1 MEHDLCN
8 SKTTHMMA
16 LLDEISILKSRIMPE
31 DTGYIYTT
39 INTLEGRVKEIRN
52 QLQHMEEI
60 NDTKSAL
67 R

>member
-1 MEHDLCN
+1 
-8 SKTTHMMA
+8 MA
-16 LLDEISILKSRIMPE
+16 LLDEISILKGRIMPE

-52 QLQHMEEI
+52 QLEQMEEL